1 MKKQAYILLV
11 ALIFAALAAS
21 GCGQEKK
28 TGAQE
33 PALVPVEVAKVV
45 QGSVE
50 IADNVTGKI
59 TPSLEV
65 NVVPK
70 IGGKVAKV
78 NVKVGD
84 RVKAGQVLAELDT
97 SEIAAQVKQAEAAL
111 VSAKGAIAIAEAQY
125 KSAKDNLD
133 RMEYLYEQGGISKQQ
148 LDGARTQYDVAQ
160 AQLNNAK
167 NGSVQ
172 QAEAALELAR
182 TQLENAVIT
191 APAAGIVAAVNVE
204 PGELAAPSMP
214 VVSIVDVNTVLA
226 EFNLSEGQV
235 GLVKKGAQMPVL
247 VKTAGDKP
255 VTGRVTEISPVADPR
270 TKSFA
275 VKLSIANKEQLL
287 KPGMT
292 AEIKLTLDEA
302 QKALVIPV
310 QSIMEQE
317 EGRIVY
323 VVNGDTAE
331 ARKITVILENETQAA
346 VKGELAAGEE
356 VVTVGKEQLQDKAK
370 VKVVGG
376 REK

>member
-1 MKKQAYILLV
+1 
-11 ALIFAALAAS
+11 
-21 GCGQEKK
+21 
-28 TGAQE
+28 
-33 PALVPVEVAKVV
+33 
-45 QGSVE
+45 
-50 IADNVTGKI
+50 
-59 TPSLEV
+59 
-65 NVVPK
+65 
-70 IGGKVAKV
+70 
-78 NVKVGD
+78 
-84 RVKAGQVLAELDT
+84 
-97 SEIAAQVKQAEAAL
+97 
-111 VSAKGAIAIAEAQY
+111 
-125 KSAKDNLD
+125 
-133 RMEYLYEQGGISKQQ
+133 
-148 LDGARTQYDVAQ
+148 
-160 AQLNNAK
+160 
-167 NGSVQ
+167 
-172 QAEAALELAR
+172 
-182 TQLENAVIT
+182 
-191 APAAGIVAAVNVE
+191 
-204 PGELAAPSMP
+204 
-214 VVSIVDVNTVLA
+214 LA